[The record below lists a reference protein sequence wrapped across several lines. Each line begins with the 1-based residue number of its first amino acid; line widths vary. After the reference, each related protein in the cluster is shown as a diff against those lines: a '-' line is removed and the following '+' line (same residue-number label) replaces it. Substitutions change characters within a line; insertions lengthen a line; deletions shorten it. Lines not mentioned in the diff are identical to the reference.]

1 MPHYMCL
8 LQQSLII
15 KQQLHGANL
24 EQSRHLKV
32 LMWEQR
38 NAKHQQYHLLMANLY
53 LIALLK
59 VLNMKVRLKVMI

>member
-15 KQQLHGANL
+15 KQQLHGADL
-24 EQSRHLKV
+24 EQSKHLNLLTWV
-32 LMWEQR
+32 QR

-59 VLNMKVRLKVMI
+59 ELNM